1 MGSTS
6 EVQARKEGE
15 FPERMYVY
23 NHRLSDRYG
32 REVISLAILADDD
45 PAWRPNRYEYSRW
58 GFRSLVEFP
67 VVKLLDYAPKYQELE
82 SDPNPFAVVVL
93 AHLKAL
99 ETRRSP
105 DQRYAWKIRL
115 VKGLYERGMDPGDVR
130 QLLRFIDWI
139 LELPG
144 PLEQYFRDEIHA
156 YQKEKVVPFIDIF
169 DRVAIEKALL
179 EGIEPLLDVKF
190 GVEGLALMP
199 EIREIRDHV
208 LLRKILK
215 RIRTASSPAEVRRVW
230 TRKPRPK
237 PTEPM
242 TEDETPPEEA
252 TPAPRRSGRRRS

>member
-1 MGSTS
+1 VL
-6 EVQARKEGE
+6 VQA
-15 FPERMYVY
+15 
-23 NHRLSDRYG
+23 
-32 REVISLAILADDD
+32 
-45 PAWRPNRYEYSRW
+45 
-58 GFRSLVEFP
+58 
-67 VVKLLDYAPKYQELE
+67 Q
-82 SDPNPFAVVVL
+82 
-93 AHLKAL
+93 LKAL

-105 DQRYAWKIRL
+105 EERHAWKLRL
-115 VKGLYERGMDPGDVR
+115 VKGLYERGMDPEGVR
-130 QLLRFIDWI
+130 RLFDFIDWVM
-139 LELPG
+139 ELPE
-144 PLEQYFRDEIHA
+144 PLEHIFWDDIEA
-156 YQKEKVVPFIDIF
+156 YRREKVMPFINIAT
-169 DRVAIEKALL
+169 RVEIERALL